1 MADKTTL
8 RRLIY
13 NHPIIDNHAH
23 NILKAE
29 SASDYAKYPFEA
41 ITSEAQGESLE
52 NHAANSLALIRAV
65 NQLAE
70 LFGCA
75 PKLSAVKSAREK
87 EIHNDYDGL
96 VRKCLAG
103 THMLLIDDG
112 LPPGDME
119 VYSWH
124 DQFTKAA
131 SKRIVRI
138 EAVAALIV
146 GELFESRNISQPSLL
161 LAEPERLTD
170 FWNAFQ
176 ASFLTSINDALD
188 DPAVV
193 GFKSVVCYRTGLAIE
208 KASPE
213 ELFTTFET
221 YFRSF
226 VESGE
231 SRIQNKPLND
241 YLVISALDEISQ
253 RPKGSRKPIQF
264 HTGLGDSDI
273 NLLRSNPAHLQN
285 LIEEY
290 PDVDFVLLH
299 ASYPYTREAGY
310 LASIYT
316 NAYLDI
322 GEVFPMTSRDAQLSI
337 LRQSLELVPSTKLLW
352 STDGHYHPETFWL
365 ANKQF
370 RHALD
375 TVLTEYVHDG
385 DYTYDQAMDTV
396 LDVLFNNSNRL
407 YKLGQSA
414 DGPNSD
420 VISLQPR
427 GLSPALFQTA
437 STHTPEDILKKFIS
451 KKSVDFIWMQWVD
464 YTATVRGRMFP
475 VREFSKIVR
484 SKRRVAICLAVMNM
498 LQTDKLVPPE
508 PLAAGSFI
516 LTPDVSTLCRNIGL
530 DSSSATVMT
539 FWKNEAGG
547 GDLEGCPR
555 TTLQRIVNKCQS
567 EYGIKTQV
575 GFEIEVVFMK
585 IEPSKEGSPTTYS
598 PWFTNHSWSNI
609 TAENVQALPM
619 IEKIV
624 NKLAD
629 IDIRVEQFHPESSPG
644 QFEFVLPPSTPLT
657 ACDTLI
663 KARQTITDIAAQY
676 GVRATLHPRPFPN
689 AAGTAAHAHVSI
701 TPPFLKDNFLAGVL
715 HNLPSVLPFT
725 FPQKASYERVA
736 EGIWAGGVWVA
747 WGYENRETPIR
758 EVAPGHWEFKSM
770 DGLANPYLALA
781 AIIGAGYLGLKGRM
795 PLTIKGCDVDTATL
809 SASERA
815 ALSITT
821 RMPSSLEES
830 LRALE
835 SNIELQAL
843 LGLDFVRRYIGVR
856 RGENE
861 MLSAMGEDE
870 RRNWLI
876 ARY

>member
-1 MADKTTL
+1 MAGETAL

-13 NHPIIDNHAH
+13 DHPIIDNHAH
-23 NILKAE
+23 NILKAD
-29 SASDYAKYPFEA
+29 SASNYSKYPFEA

-52 NHAANSLALIRAV
+52 THAANSLALIRAV

-75 PKLSAVKSAREK
+75 PELSAIKSAREK
-87 EIHNDYDGL
+87 EIENDYDDL

-119 VYSWH
+119 AYSWH
-124 DQFTKAA
+124 DQFTNAA

-138 EAVAALIV
+138 EATAALII
-146 GELFESRNISQPSLL
+146 GELLEARNISRPSPP
-161 LAEPERLTD
+161 LAEPERLTH
-170 FWNAFQ
+170 FWDAFR
-176 ASFLTSINDALD
+176 ASFLTVINNALD

-208 KASPE
+208 KSSPE
-213 ELFTTFET
+213 KLFTTFET

-231 SRIQNKPLND
+231 TRIQNKPLND
-241 YLVISALDEISQ
+241 YLVISALDQISK
-253 RPKGSRKPIQF
+253 RPRSLRKPIQF

-299 ASYPYTREAGY
+299 SSYPYTREAGY
-310 LASIYT
+310 LASIYANT
-316 NAYLDI
+316 YLDI
-322 GEVFPMTSRDAQLSI
+322 GEVFPMTSRDAQLSV

-365 ANKQF
+365 ANRQF
-370 RHALD
+370 RQALD
-375 TVLTEYVHDG
+375 TVFTEYVHHG
-385 DYTYDQAMDTV
+385 DYTYDKAMDSV
-396 LDVLFNNSNRL
+396 RDILFFNSNRL
-407 YKLGQSA
+407 YRLDQAPDSLHF
-414 DGPNSD
+414 DSN
-420 VISLQPR
+420 SLQAC
-427 GLSPALFQTA
+427 GIGPALFQTA
-437 STHTPEDILKKFIS
+437 SAHTPEDILKKFLS

-464 YTATVRGRMFP
+464 YTATVRVRMFP

-484 SKRRVAICLAVMNM
+484 SKQRVGIGLAVMNM
-498 LQTDKLVPPE
+498 LQTDKLVAPE
-508 PLAAGSFI
+508 PLTAGSFI
-516 LTPDVSTLCRNIGL
+516 LTPDVSTLCRNVGL
-530 DSSSATVMT
+530 SSSSATVMT

-547 GDLEGCPR
+547 DLEGCPR
-555 TTLQRIVNKCQS
+555 TTLQSIVNRCQS
-567 EYGIKTQV
+567 EYGIKTLV

-585 IEPSKEGSPTTYS
+585 ISQSKDGSSTTYS
-598 PWFTNHSWSNI
+598 RWFTNHSWSNL
-609 TAENVQALPM
+609 TAENVQALQM

-624 NKLAD
+624 DKLAD
-629 IDIRVEQFHPESSPG
+629 IDIRVQQFHPESSPG

-676 GVRATLHPRPFPN
+676 GVRATLHPRPFAN
-689 AAGTAAHAHVSI
+689 AAGTAAHAHISI
-701 TPPFLKDNFLAGVL
+701 TPPILRDNFLAGIL

-725 FPQKASYERVA
+725 LPQDASYERVV

-747 WGYENRETPIR
+747 WGYQNRETPIR
-758 EVAPGHWEFKSM
+758 EVSAGHWEFKSM
-770 DGLANPYLALA
+770 DGLANPYLAVA
-781 AIIGAGYLGLKGRM
+781 AIIGAGYLGMKGRM

-809 SASERA
+809 SPSERA

-835 SNIELQAL
+835 ANPDLQAL

-856 RGENE
+856 RGEHE
-861 MLSAMGEDE
+861 MLSAMGAEE
-870 RRNWLI
+870 RWNWLI